1 MAIRGTR
8 MPRQYGSSMMDTA
21 ADIVVALDELQRDAA
36 VEMRDQRRFKG
47 QILTKIGSSVNAES
61 TEEQLDAAMSALD
74 DLTDGEEKLLQRYG
88 DAIGMQLETIRP
100 YIKARSSFD
109 DDLEGAFDSLEEMS
123 DKAED
128 EGLWTGN
135 APDILRTMS
144 KTYNANAKYLDPM
157 RRQQY
162 KMMYNEYED
171 MASALS
177 LAESLEMRFGAQ
189 DALVTAGFQIQPEL
203 DKIQTG
209 PGKTVGSLLSDA
221 KLYMEVGDWK
231 AARKNM
237 KEAQGGIAYRKED
250 EFKKTLDVIGAGV
263 STGVA
268 VIKSI
273 EVGGAR
279 WIGENKSLANTWKQI
294 TTNPTKA
301 FNNEDL
307 LIQVH
312 RQLEDQMLKIYN
324 DADLMHGVWSNN
336 APSFGAIAQRDLI
349 KMVSDDAEDWFDG
362 SAEGKQAMD
371 AWKELYT
378 AKQALEEGF
387 LKYWGKAIPQ
397 AAASPGV
404 IPPPP
409 PGTLQFNQKKSPP

>member
-21 ADIVVALDELQRDAA
+21 SDIVVALDELQREAA

-263 STGVA
+263 STGIA
-268 VIKSI
+268 VINKL
-273 EVGGAR
+273 EVGGAK
-279 WIGENKSLANTWKQI
+279 WIGENKALANTWKQI

-312 RQLEDQMLKIYN
+312 RQIEDQMLKIYN
-324 DADLMHGVWSNN
+324 DPKLMDFVTTIGNQVST
-336 APSFGAIAQRDLI
+336 FDAIPKDKIVAMMGKWAR
-349 KMVSDDAEDWFDG
+349 SEFDG
-362 SAEGKQAMD
+362 NVEGEQAMT
-371 AWKELYT
+371 AWQELYR
-378 AKQALEEGF
+378 AKIALEEGF
-387 LKYWGKAIPQ
+387 LKYWNKAIPQ
-397 AAASPGV
+397 AGVLKPQPGSYINV
-404 IPPPP
+404 NI
-409 PGTLQFNQKKSPP
+409 K